1 VGDDQ
6 DAEAVARTDKERERR
21 KELGRRVR
29 MARYARGITN
39 QVTVAEMAGIGV
51 NTYRELERGEG
62 NITTKHLWDVAD
74 VLDVRVTDL
83 LGDPEN

>member
-1 VGDDQ
+1 MAR
-6 DAEAVARTDKERERR
+6 AEKERKRR

-29 MARYARGITN
+29 MARYALGISN

-74 VLDVRVTDL
+74 ALGVPVTDL
-83 LGDPEN
+83 LGDPDN